1 MGMDGRHTGNFLPV
15 STIIVA
21 SDTIS
26 VRREIVSVLDASEHE
41 IYEAT
46 SGPEVIEL
54 AHELNQVDLV
64 IADIQMSTMGA
75 IAVCLELRLQ
85 ASYDAIDETPVLLLL
100 DRRADVFQAK
110 RSGADGWIVK
120 PLDAMRI
127 RAGVRAILQG
137 DRYEDTS
144 YQPVPVSVG
153 DQSA

>member
-54 AHELNQVDLV
+54 AHELDQVDLV

-85 ASYDAIDETPVLLLL
+85 ASYDALDPIPFLVLL
-100 DRRADVFQAK
+100 DRRPDVFQAK
-110 RSGADGWIVK
+110 RSGADGWVIK
-120 PLDAMRI
+120 PLDAI
-127 RAGVRAILQG
+127 RVRRATAALLAGE
-137 DRYEDTS
+137 RYEDSSFKPAT
-144 YQPVPVSVG
+144 VLATEAG
-153 DQSA
+153 